1 MALLLVKFD
10 ELSGTTERP
19 RSVGVNGVDVCD
31 VINES
36 DGVIFESGSINRK
49 KDKLKNKISRE
60 QII

>member
-49 KDKLKNKISRE
+49 KIS
-60 QII
+60 